1 MNVALPELEEVLVGL
16 IGSELS
22 NEVESGV
29 GINYLNF
36 GLHSEGVFDP
46 LFGGLVVDI
55 E

>member
-1 MNVALPELEEVLVGL
+1 MNMALPELEEVLVGF

-29 GINYLNF
+29 SINYLNF

-46 LFGGLVVDI
+46 LFRRLVVDI